1 MIVTRNPTQTQNN
14 NNMKAISKKTAYA
27 LLNYNRTKS
36 ANTIVWQD
44 SEGSHMSLFG
54 NKIAWVTLDG
64 SLWVTD
70 CGWVTPTTRDRLSA
84 VLGLPLS
91 IKKRSWILDG
101 QPWDGSPK
109 LIRTQVE
116 KPSPSAKTNTFIETS
131 HWVSFNSQRGANQ
144 PTYAV
149 VGANDTGMSYDSPCR
164 TDVATAE
171 LIAVAAHLAE
181 RGIKTKQMK
190 LEGSNVFCAHRYLIT
205 YPHETQLARAL
216 VDAYLDA
223 IETRLLYSI

>member
-1 MIVTRNPTQTQNN
+1 
-14 NNMKAISKKTAYA
+14 MKAISKKTAYA
-27 LLNYNRTKS
+27 LLNYNKTKTG
-36 ANTIVWQD
+36 NTIVWQD

-64 SLWVTD
+64 SLYVTD

-91 IKKRSWILDG
+91 IRKGAWVLDG

-116 KPSPSAKTNTFIETS
+116 KPDPSAKTNTFIETTQ
-131 HWVSFNSQRGANQ
+131 WVSFDGMRGANQ

-149 VGANDTGMSYDSPCR
+149 VGANDTGMWDDSPCR

-171 LIAVAAHLAE
+171 LKSVAEHLAA
-181 RGIKTKQMK
+181 RGIKTKEVA
-190 LEGSNVFCAHRYLIT
+190 LESSNVFCIGRYLIA
-205 YPHETQLARAL
+205 YPHEVELARTL
-216 VDAYLDA
+216 VDAYL
-223 IETRLLYSI
+223 ETNETNLLYLVN

>member
-1 MIVTRNPTQTQNN
+1 
-14 NNMKAISKKTAYA
+14 MKAISMKTAYA
-27 LLNYNRTKS
+27 LLNYHKTKS
-36 ANTIVWQD
+36 NNTIVWQD

-70 CGWVTPTTRDRLSA
+70 CGWVTKTTRDRLSA

-91 IKKRSWILDG
+91 IKKGSWVLDG

-116 KPSPSAKTNTFIETS
+116 KPNPSAKTNAFIETTE
-131 HWVSFNSQRGANQ
+131 WVSFNAWRGANQ

-164 TDVATAE
+164 TDVADAE
-171 LIAVAAHLAE
+171 LDAIASHLAK
-181 RGIKTKQMK
+181 RGIKTKHMVCT
-190 LEGSNVFCAHRYLIT
+190 GSNVFCAHRYLIT
-205 YPHETQLARAL
+205 YPHETQLARTI
-216 VDAYLDA
+216 VNEYLDA
-223 IETRLLYSI
+223 NETQLLYSI

>member
-1 MIVTRNPTQTQNN
+1 
-14 NNMKAISKKTAYA
+14 MKAISTKSAYA
-27 LLNYNRTKS
+27 LLNYSKVKS

-116 KPSPSAKTNTFIETS
+116 KPSPSAKTNAFIETTEYVKFDA
-131 HWVSFNSQRGANQ
+131 WRGANQ

-149 VGANDTGMSYDSPCR
+149 VGANDTGMWEDSPCR
-164 TDVATAE
+164 TDVANAE
-171 LIAVAAHLAE
+171 LDGVTNYLAKK
-181 RGIKTKQMK
+181 GIKTKHMVC
-190 LEGSNVFCAHRYLIT
+190 EGSNVFCAHRYLIT

-216 VDAYLDA
+216 VDVYL
-223 IETRLLYSI
+223 EEKQTRLLYSI

>member
-1 MIVTRNPTQTQNN
+1 
-14 NNMKAISKKTAYA
+14 MKAISMKTAYA

-36 ANTIVWQD
+36 NNTIVWQD

-54 NKIAWVTLDG
+54 NKIAWVNLAG
-64 SLWVTD
+64 ELWITD
-70 CGWVTPTTRDRLSA
+70 CGWKSKTTRDRLCA

-91 IKKRSWILDG
+91 IKKGSCVLDG

-116 KPSPSAKTNTFIETS
+116 KPNPSAKTNVFIETTE
-131 HWVSFNSQRGANQ
+131 WVSFNAWRGANQ

-164 TDVATAE
+164 TDVADAE
-171 LIAVAAHLAE
+171 LNDIASHLAK
-181 RGIKTKQMK
+181 RGIKTKHMVCT
-190 LEGSNVFCAHRYLIT
+190 GSNVFCAHRYLIT
-205 YPHETQLARAL
+205 YPHETQLAKTL
-216 VDAYLDA
+216 VDVYLDTN
-223 IETRLLYSI
+223 ETRLLYSI